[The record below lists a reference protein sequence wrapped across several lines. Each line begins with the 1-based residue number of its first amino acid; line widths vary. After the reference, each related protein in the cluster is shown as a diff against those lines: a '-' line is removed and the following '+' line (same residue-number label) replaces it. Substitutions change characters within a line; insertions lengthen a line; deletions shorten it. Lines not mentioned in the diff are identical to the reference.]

1 MSIPARRIANV
12 VPSVL
17 SPGGNAL
24 ALNGVILTTSDRVPM
39 GTVQSFPPGD
49 AVGDFFGPTSIEATL
64 AAKYFAGFS
73 TKTSAPAVVYFAQYN
88 EAAVAAYL
96 RSGSFAGTTL
106 AQLQALSGV
115 IVVAINGAT
124 ITSANIDLSTATSFT
139 NAAQL
144 IQAGLQAAGSKFVGV
159 GTISDGA
166 GGPGNVLNITAVTSG
181 SLQVGDTIVGG
192 PSPAI
197 ITALGTGT
205 GGVGTYTVGGAAQ
218 DFDPGGA
225 LTVASTATASYDAQ
239 LGRFLIHSPTTGSAS
254 TIGFATG
261 SLAAGLKLQAAQG
274 AQLSQGAAAATPAAF
289 MPTVVQATQNWAAF
303 MTAFEPV
310 LDDKLAFAQWVQTTQ
325 QRFAYVAWD
334 TDETVIAGSAPS
346 SFGAQVA
353 LANMDGIE
361 PIIESADDDG
371 NGRVAA
377 FILGTIGSINFRR
390 AGGRITFAYKGQ
402 AGLVPFITDE
412 TAYNNMLA
420 NGYNGYCDFATSN
433 DQFVNYQP
441 GSTPGSWRWFDSYIN
456 QIWLNS
462 ELQLAL
468 VGLMTRVN
476 SLPYNSEGYN
486 LMRSALQDPIQRG
499 LNAGVIQPG
508 ITLSNS
514 QRAEINVAADS
525 EGAADALQSFGYFLQ
540 ILDASPEVRAA
551 RGSPPST
558 LWYTDGGSIQYIELA
573 SIAVQ

>member
-1 MSIPARRIANV
+1 MSIPARRIVNV

-17 SPGGNAL
+17 SPGGNPL

-73 TKTSAPAVVYFAQYN
+73 NKTSSPAVVYFAQYN
-88 EAAVAAYL
+88 EAAVEAYL
-96 RSGSFAGTTL
+96 RSGSFSGTTL

-115 IVVAINGAT
+115 IVVAIDGGT
-124 ITSANIDLSTATSFT
+124 VTSANIDLSTATSFS
-139 NAAQL
+139 NAASL
-144 IQAGLQAAGSKFVGV
+144 IQTGLQAAGSKFTGT
-159 GTISDGA
+159 GTISNGSGGA
-166 GGPGNVLNITAVTSG
+166 GNTLNITAVTSG
-181 SLQVGDTIVGG
+181 SLKVGDIVVGG
-192 PSPAI
+192 PSPAT
-197 ITALGTGT
+197 ITALGSGT
-205 GGVGTYTVGGAAQ
+205 GGIGTYTVGGAAQ

-225 LTVASTATASYDAQ
+225 LTVASTATVTYDSQ
-239 LGRFLIHSPTTGSAS
+239 LARFLIHSPTTGDDS

-261 SLAAGLKLQAAQG
+261 SLAVGLKLQAAQG
-274 AQLSQGAAAATPAAF
+274 AVLSQGADAATPAAF
-289 MPTVVQATQNWAAF
+289 MPTITQATQNWAAF
-303 MTAFEPV
+303 MTAFEPDT
-310 LDDKLAFAQWVQTTQ
+310 DDKLAFAQWVQTTQ
-325 QRFAYVAWD
+325 QRYAYVAWD
-334 TDETVIAGSAPS
+334 TDVTVLEGDAPA

-353 LANMDGIE
+353 AVEMDGIE

-371 NGRVAA
+371 SGRVAA
-377 FILGTIGSINFRR
+377 FVLGTVGCIDYNRTN
-390 AGGRITFAYKGQ
+390 GRITFAFKGQ

-420 NGYNGYCDFATSN
+420 NGYNGYCDFATSA
-433 DQFVNYQP
+433 DQFRNYMP
-441 GSTPGSWRWFDSYIN
+441 GSTPGSWAWFDSYIN

-462 ELQLAL
+462 ALQLAL
-468 VGLMTRVN
+468 VGLMTRIN

-486 LMRSALQDPIQRG
+486 LVRAAAQDPIQRA

-508 ITLSNS
+508 VTLSNS
-514 QRAEINVAADS
+514 QRAEINVAAGQDI
-525 EGAADALQSFGYFLQ
+525 ADALQNFGYVFQ

-551 RGSPPST
+551 RGSPPCT
-558 LWYTDGGSIQYIELA
+558 LWYTDGGSIQFIELA